1 MFFMEKTFYDIES
14 LIKYLK
20 IITDSI
26 KNENYAL
33 LKAYFNDERTERA
46 LREITEC

>member
-20 IITDSI
+20 IIKDSI